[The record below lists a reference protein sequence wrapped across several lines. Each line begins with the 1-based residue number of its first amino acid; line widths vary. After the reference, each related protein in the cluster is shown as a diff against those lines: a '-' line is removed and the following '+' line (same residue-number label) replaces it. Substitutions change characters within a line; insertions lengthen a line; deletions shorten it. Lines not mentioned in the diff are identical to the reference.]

1 MAVIQKAFSVPS
13 CDGIHSL
20 AGTVIC
26 PVGQIKGF
34 FHVVHGMTEYIGRY
48 ERFMRDVAEEG
59 YVCFGYDNLG
69 HGHTARD
76 DGELGFI
83 AEKNGWDLLA
93 RDVKRFSDAVI
104 AAYQPKGTDALPYC
118 LMGHS
123 MGSFIVRI
131 AAEKYVTPD
140 RLIVMGTGGSNP
152 AAGLGIALTGIVKR
166 IRGGKRVSPLVNAL
180 AFGNYN
186 QRFEAELAEAPSP
199 WLTTDA
205 SVRKKYADDKFC
217 TFQFSVSA
225 MGDLIRLTKY
235 SNRKAWYR
243 NLPQSVPVLLISGE
257 EDPVGGYGKG
267 VREVYGKLL
276 ASNKN
281 ARLILYPKGRHEIL
295 NDFTYGDTLRD
306 ILDFCNEA
314 VD

>member
-1 MAVIQKAFSVPS
+1 MTVIKKEFNVPS
-13 CDGIHSL
+13 ADGIHTL
-20 AGTVIC
+20 AGTLFC
-26 PVGQIKGF
+26 PDGKIKGF

-48 ERFMRDVAEEG
+48 ERFMSDIASNG

-76 DGELGFI
+76 DNELGFI

-93 RDVKRFSDAVI
+93 RDVKEFSDAVI
-104 AAYQPKGTDALPYC
+104 EAYTPEDAPSLPYC

-131 AAEKYVTPD
+131 ASEKYVTPD
-140 RLIVMGTGGSNP
+140 RLIIMGTGGSNP
-152 AAGLGIALTGIVKR
+152 AAGLGIALTEIVKR
-166 IRGGKRVSPLVNAL
+166 VRGGKKVSPLVNKL

-186 QRFEAELAEAPSP
+186 QRFAAEFKEAPAP

-205 SVRKKYADDKFC
+205 SIRKKYADDKFC

-235 SNRKAWYR
+235 SNRSKWYQA
-243 NLPQSVPVLLISGE
+243 LPKSIPVLLVSGE

-267 VREVYGKLL
+267 VREVYEKLKKE
-276 ASNKN
+276 NVN
-281 ARLILYPKGRHEIL
+281 AKIILYPGARHEIL
-295 NDFTYGDTLRD
+295 NDFTYEKTKLD
-306 ILDFCNEA
+306 ILTFCENTQ
-314 VD
+314 

>member
-1 MAVIQKAFSVPS
+1 MAVIKKEFNVPS
-13 CDGIHSL
+13 NDGIHTL
-20 AGTVIC
+20 AGILFC
-26 PVGQIKGF
+26 PEGEINGF

-48 ERFMRDVAEEG
+48 ERFMSDIAEAG

-76 DGELGFI
+76 DSELGFI
-83 AEKNGWDLLA
+83 AKKNGWDLLA
-93 RDVKRFSDAVI
+93 RDVKKFSDAVI
-104 AAYQPKGTDALPYC
+104 EAYAPKKTAPLPYC

-131 AAEKYVTPD
+131 AAEKYVAPN
-140 RLIVMGTGGSNP
+140 RLIIMGTGGSNP
-152 AAGLGIALTGIVKR
+152 AAGLGITLTEVVKR
-166 IRGGKRVSPLVNAL
+166 IRGGKRVSPLVNKL

-186 QRFEAELAEAPSP
+186 QRFEAELKEAPAP

-205 SVRKKYADDKFC
+205 DIRKKYADDRFC

-235 SNRKAWYR
+235 CNRRAWYQ
-243 NLPQSVPVLLISGE
+243 NLPKTLPILLISGE

-267 VREVYGKLL
+267 VREVYEKL
-276 ASNKN
+276 KKQQIN
-281 ARLILYPKGRHEIL
+281 AKIILYRGARHEIL
-295 NDFTYGDTLRD
+295 NDFTYEDTKRD
-306 ILDFCNEA
+306 ILAFCEA
-314 VD
+314 TE